1 MFKIFVTNNLWFIF
15 ECDIWFWIYLYLWN
29 IWPNILCLYLCEIF
43 PTESNW
49 SVFVCGYFLVFVW
62 DISDRMYLVWV
73 VMHLLMGT
81 ICAGGRLSAS
91 SPLTPTNFTRSNC
104 LDFFA
109 TDNPKN
115 FCNSVLTNDPKTSVV
130 SFSLH
135 FSGHSWQIAVAR
147 PPCTHSLTPSLAQLD
162 HVHLW
167 SLCSYEQ
174 E

>member
-1 MFKIFVTNNLWFIF
+1 MRYLILNLLVFVK
-15 ECDIWFWIYLYLWN
+15 YLTKYTL
-29 IWPNILCLYLCEIF
+29 
-43 PTESNW
+43 
-49 SVFVCGYFLVFVW
+49 SVFVWDISDRKYLVCICVSIFVFLW

-104 LDFFA
+104 LDFLWFFWQLII
-109 TDNPKN
+109 PRI
-115 FCNSVLTNDPKTSVV
+115 FCISVFTNDPKTSVV

-167 SLCSYEQ
+167 SLFSYEQ